1 MYSKLARGHAR
12 AFMQSFTKRST
23 YEDWAYGPRM
33 QLLIKDFQSS
43 SYAKKPGR
51 VLKRLDKNLP
61 PKRST
66 LEIVSWTRQ
75 EKRLFSEL
83 ITYDPDACITLQGDY
98 KTHEFQDDLLQLND
112 MLFYADR
119 LGGYIRRGATA
130 SITLHAIAR
139 LIEREACELDTLQGD
154 VFTMLRLARHIS
166 MGAFDTD
173 YPAATYAFLI
183 PFRDGALVAINCP
196 IMAAGQD
203 DKWAIDGLS
212 IRTWLAPEM
221 IRSEMAERMAAL
233 APWIDET
240 FDQTKHSQ
248 TTEEDRKEARR
259 ILNLNGRP
267 YEPMEPASTRPGTT
281 TPAYA
286 QAAE

>member
-12 AFMQSFTKRST
+12 AFMQSFTKRAA

-33 QLLIKDFQSS
+33 QLLIKDFQAS

-61 PKRST
+61 PKRSN
-66 LEIVSWTRQ
+66 LEIVTWTRQ

-98 KTHEFQDDLLQLND
+98 KAHDFQDDLLQLND
-112 MLFYADR
+112 MLFYGDR
-119 LGGYIRRGATA
+119 FGGYIRRGATA

-154 VFTMLRLARHIS
+154 IFTMLRLARHIS
-166 MGAFDTD
+166 MGAFDTG

-183 PFRDGALVAINCP
+183 PYREGALVAINCP

-221 IRSEMAERMAAL
+221 IRSEMADRMAAL

-240 FDQTKHSQ
+240 FDQTTHRQ
-248 TTEEDRKEARR
+248 TTDEERREAQR

-267 YEPMEPASTRPGTT
+267 YEPTETISTRPSISA
-281 TPAYA
+281 PAYA
-286 QAAE
+286 HA